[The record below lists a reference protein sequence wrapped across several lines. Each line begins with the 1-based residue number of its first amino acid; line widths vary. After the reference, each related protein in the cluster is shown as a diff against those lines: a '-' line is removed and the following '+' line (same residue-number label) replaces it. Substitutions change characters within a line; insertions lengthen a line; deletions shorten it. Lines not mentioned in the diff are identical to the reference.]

1 MYRNHLKT
9 IEWLKYVSQKCPE
22 SQALEVEKLKD
33 QLSHLR
39 KTEMPSRVSPMLA
52 SPTTEPFD
60 DDEWIFE
67 DKLDGYRA
75 VAFSDNGKLGLR

>member
-1 MYRNHLKT
+1 MAKP
-9 IEWLKYVSQKCPE
+9 VSHKSPE
-22 SQALEVEKLKD
+22 SEASEVEKLKD
-33 QLSHLR
+33 QLAHLP

-67 DKLDGYRA
+67 DKLDGCRA
-75 VAFSDNGKLGLR
+75 VAFSNNGENRSKVKRG